1 MPFADHIG
9 AGLITQSNRGLVVY
23 QIKYKAIVFR
33 PWKGEVIDAIVTQ
46 VNKMGFFCDIGPL
59 SCFVSTHC
67 IPTDMH
73 FDANSTPPCF
83 KTDDESVVIKQDD
96 EVRVKIIGTRV
107 DATDIFAVGTLMDDY
122 LGFVGAE

>member
-1 MPFADHIG
+1 
-9 AGLITQSNRGLVVY
+9 
-23 QIKYKAIVFR
+23 
-33 PWKGEVIDAIVTQ
+33 
-46 VNKMGFFCDIGPL
+46 MGFFCDIGPL
-59 SCFVSTHC
+59 SCFVSNHC
-67 IPTDMH
+67 IPNDMS
-73 FDANSTPPCF
+73 FDPNATPPCY